1 MTYRI
6 NSVRVAEEAWRVGG
20 EIAETMWRLN
30 DLDYRP
36 LVTDSDDERS
46 VFGFLSKALNAV
58 MIQLGVKPHHRPR
71 AQDAVLN
78 GYRFKTAVEMAERGE
93 W

>member
-1 MTYRI
+1 MTYRLK
-6 NSVRVAEEAWRVGG
+6 NKKDTEEAWRTGG
-20 EIAETMWRLN
+20 EVAEIMWRLN
-30 DLDYRP
+30 ELDHAS
-36 LVTDSDDERS
+36 LATDSDDERS

-71 AQDAVLN
+71 VQDAVLN
-78 GYRFKTAVEMAERGE
+78 GYRFRTAVDMTEKGE